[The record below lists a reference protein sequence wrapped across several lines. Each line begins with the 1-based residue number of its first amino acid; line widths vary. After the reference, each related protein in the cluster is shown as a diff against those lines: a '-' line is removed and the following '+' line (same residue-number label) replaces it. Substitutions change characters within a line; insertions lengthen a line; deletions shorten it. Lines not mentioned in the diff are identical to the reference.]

1 MTSYVVSDLECVI
14 RIAKFSVSHREG
26 ICPSVGEFLFQ
37 VLSDVMMR
45 SYACLMVT
53 SDLAL

>member
-1 MTSYVVSDLECVI
+1 MVSDLECVI
-14 RIAKFSVSHREG
+14 RVAIFSVSTSRKPFVPLWEY
-26 ICPSVGEFLFQ
+26 FLFQ
-37 VLSDVMMR
+37 VLTDVMMR